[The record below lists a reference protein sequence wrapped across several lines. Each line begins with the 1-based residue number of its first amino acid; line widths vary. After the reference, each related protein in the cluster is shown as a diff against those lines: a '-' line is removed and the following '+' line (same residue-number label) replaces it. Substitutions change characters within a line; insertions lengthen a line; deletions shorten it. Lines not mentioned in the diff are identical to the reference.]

1 MSNICVIGSVNLD
14 FFTIAETFPQK
25 GETLL
30 GQRFFTQPGGK
41 GANQA
46 IAAAKLGGKISFIG
60 AVGQDEFGSTLEQNF
75 KRYGVDTKGLEK
87 LDTHSGI
94 AQITV
99 AKQDNTIIVVS
110 GANNEVDVDMVN
122 KHKHLIDESDIV
134 MVQMEI
140 PLPTIEHVINY
151 AHERGKIIILN
162 PAPAHPLSVNAINK
176 STYITPNEVEIK
188 TVFGD
193 LSFESILEKY
203 PSKVILTKGND
214 GAHFYDGEKMVHVPA
229 EKVEAVDT
237 TGAGDTFNGALAV
250 ALGDGK
256 TLEEAV
262 KFANKAAAISITTL
276 GAQGAMPTKEEL
288 QK

>member
-1 MSNICVIGSVNLD
+1 MSNICVVGSVNLD

-60 AVGQDEFGSTLEQNF
+60 AVGQDDFGSTLEQNF
-75 KRYGVDTKGLEK
+75 ERYGVDTNGLEK
-87 LDTHSGI
+87 IDTHSGI

-151 AHERGKIIILN
+151 AHEQGKVIILN

-214 GAHFYDGEKMVHVPA
+214 GAYFYDGEKMVHVPA

-288 QK
+288 HK